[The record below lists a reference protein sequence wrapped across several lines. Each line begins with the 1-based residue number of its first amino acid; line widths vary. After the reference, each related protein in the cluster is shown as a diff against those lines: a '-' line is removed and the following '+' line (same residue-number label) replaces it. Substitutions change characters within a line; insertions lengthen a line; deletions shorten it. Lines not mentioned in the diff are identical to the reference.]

1 MEARQAVSAAVSEL
15 EKASVPEPVASAEVL
30 LAELLDIG
38 RLDLLLRNPT
48 LTRDQQQSYEAWIS
62 RRKTREP
69 VQRILGYAYFRNLK
83 LKLNDEILIPRP
95 DTESVVEAALE
106 CIDSSEAR
114 RRVLDVGTGSGAI
127 AIAIAQ
133 ERPGCQ
139 VHATDT
145 SEAALQIAAA
155 NAADA
160 DVEVDFHHTDLVS
173 GLGEL
178 EGDIDLLVSN
188 PPYIKSRDIRGLGP
202 EVRDWDPVV
211 ALDGGPDGLNFYRR
225 LFAETPPLLKQGGH
239 VVLEVGDGQAGEVL
253 DLGCR
258 AGFTP
263 LDSRPDLAGKT
274 RAVRLRWKPA

>member
-1 MEARQAVSAAVSEL
+1 MEARRVVSVAALEL
-15 EKASVPEPVASAEVL
+15 ENAGVPEPVASAEIL

-48 LTRDQQQSYEAWIS
+48 LTRDQRRSYEAWIS

-69 VQRILGYAYFRNLK
+69 IQRILGYAYFRNLK
-83 LKLNDEILIPRP
+83 LKLNKEILIPRS
-95 DTESVVEAALE
+95 DTESVAEAALE
-106 CIDSSEAR
+106 CIDSFEA

-133 ERPGCQ
+133 ERPECR

-145 SEAALQIAAA
+145 SEAALQLAAA

-160 DVEVDFHHTDLVS
+160 EVEVDFHHTDLVS

-178 EGDIDLLVSN
+178 ESDIDLLVSN
-188 PPYIKSRDIRGLGP
+188 PPYIKSCDIRDLGP

-239 VVLEVGDGQAGEVL
+239 LVLEVGDGQAGEVL
-253 DLGCR
+253 DLGHR

-263 LDSRPDLAGKT
+263 LDSRSDLAGKT
-274 RAVRLRWKPA
+274 RAVRLRWKPV